1 MDSGILEAC
10 HYVSK
15 ISKKKVTADNISNYL
30 CNIGAHNI
38 DNDSIIKTLKEMQN
52 KGLIN
57 KLYRPIDASN
67 TTSKTPQST
76 PFTIQNTTS

>member
-10 HYVSK
+10 PYVSK
-15 ISKKKVTADNISNYL
+15 ISKKKVTADNISNHK
-30 CNIGAHNI
+30 CNLGHITFGAHNT

-57 KLYRPIDASN
+57 KPYSHKEASN
-67 TTSKTPQST
+67 TTSKSPQST
-76 PFTIQNTTS
+76 LLQ